1 MATAFP
7 PPPGDGSQP
16 PAQYQAPQQY
26 PQAPQ
31 GQYAP
36 APGYGQ
42 PYGAPPSKS
51 NGLAITALVLGII
64 ALLLAWIPIV
74 NFLSIILGLA
84 ALVLGFLGIRK
95 SAESGGRGL
104 ALGGIITGGLA
115 VLGTI
120 LMIVVATIWLNDA
133 SDEIDD
139 WDEEWEQEL
148 QELNEQ
154 LEEDLQDLETEG

>member
-42 PYGAPPSKS
+42 PQYGAPPSKS
-51 NGLAITALVLGII
+51 NGMAITALVLGVV
-64 ALLLAWIPIV
+64 ALITVWLPPLAIV
-74 NFLSIILGLA
+74 L
-84 ALVLGFLGIRK
+84 ALVAIVVGFLGMKK

-115 VLGTI
+115 LVVSIILLVLTA
-120 LMIVVATIWLNDA
+120 LVFNAA
-133 SDEIDD
+133 EDEIDN

-148 QELNEQ
+148 EDLNQQ
-154 LEEDLQDLETEG
+154 LEEDLQDLDTEG